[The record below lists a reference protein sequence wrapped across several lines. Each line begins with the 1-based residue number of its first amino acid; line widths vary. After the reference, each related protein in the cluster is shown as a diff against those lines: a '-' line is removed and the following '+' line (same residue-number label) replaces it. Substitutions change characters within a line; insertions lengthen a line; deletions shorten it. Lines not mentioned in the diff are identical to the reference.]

1 MTDPT
6 LSFDSMKL
14 GAPLLKA
21 LEEVGYAA
29 PTSVQAAAFEL
40 ISTGRDVI
48 VQSRTGSGKTG
59 AFVIPIV
66 DRLLKPDAHVQVLTL
81 CPTRELALQ
90 VAGEF
95 ERLGRHS
102 GLSVAAIYGGA
113 PMERQ
118 VAQLR
123 AGARVVV
130 GTPGRV
136 LDHLRRGT
144 LDVKRV
150 KIIVLDEGD
159 EMLSMGFAEELNAIL
174 EFVPKQR
181 QGVILSATMPE
192 GMRRIANRHL
202 REPEIIALSSDGIS
216 PDGIV
221 HCVYFS
227 AGGRRA
233 GDLVRVLELERPEA
247 ALIFCNMKSETEA
260 VASALQNAGFRA
272 EYLNGD
278 MAQSDR
284 ERVMGLLRDGK
295 VQFLV
300 ATDVAARGID
310 VPHLTHV
317 INVGL
322 PETAEVYVHRT
333 GRTGRAGRAGTA
345 ITLAGPKEIGALY
358 FLRLTYGIRPIERLL
373 PSPGEERTRRE
384 ADRLQMLLK
393 GFTAAPSDESL
404 ALAKRLLTH
413 DDAERV
419 VASLLGAFFDMER
432 RAPPARAIAIEEE
445 PEVKAHPAP
454 VPELAKVPEARPERP
469 RRERTERGDRSD
481 RTERTERAERGER
494 EVAKTETTPRAP
506 SAERPKRE
514 EPRAER
520 APRVEA
526 ERPRRVDVRHAPA
539 SAITD
544 FEDGVDAGFEEL
556 RIAVGRHENLRAGD
570 VLRFLVDALKI
581 NKRDVGRIH
590 LRDRFTLVN
599 LRPEH
604 LALALDALRD
614 ATWND
619 RPISPERGR
628 GPSPEASSTEST
640 APTEIA
646 APTESTASTEAPA
659 APAIAEVAPS
669 DAIAVDAQ
677 TAGVTDPA
685 PAIVEAA
692 ETVEA

>member
-358 FLRLTYGIRPIERLL
+358 FLRLTYGIRPIERVL

-393 GFTAAPSDESL
+393 GFTAAPSEESL

-432 RAPPARAIAIEEE
+432 RAPPARAVPIEEE
-445 PEVKAHPAP
+445 PEVKAQGAP
-454 VPELAKVPEARPERP
+454 VPELAKAPEARPERP
-469 RRERTERGDRSD
+469 RRERAERDAVKTDAAPTATSS
-481 RTERTERAERGER
+481 ERAER
-494 EVAKTETTPRAP
+494 PR
-506 SAERPKRE
+506 RD

-556 RIAVGRHENLRAGD
+556 RIAVGRRENLRAGD

-614 ATWND
+614 ATWNE
-619 RPISPERGR
+619 RPLSPERGS
-628 GPSPEASSTEST
+628 GPSPEGPAAT
-640 APTEIA
+640 A
-646 APTESTASTEAPA
+646 STASSETLPAPEGAPA
-659 APAIAEVAPS
+659 ET
-669 DAIAVDAQ
+669 DAQ
-677 TAGVTDPA
+677 TASVTDPA
-685 PAIVEAA
+685 PAVSEAA
-692 ETVEA
+692 AEPVGA

>member
-6 LSFDSMKL
+6 PSFESLKL
-14 GAPLLKA
+14 GASILKA

-29 PTSVQAAAFEL
+29 PTSVQTAAFEL
-40 ISTGRDVI
+40 IAAGRDVI

-66 DRLLKPDAHVQVLTL
+66 DRLLKPEAAVQVLTL

-102 GLSVAAIYGGA
+102 DVNVAAIYGGA

-150 KIIVLDEGD
+150 KVVVLDEGD

-192 GMRRIANRHL
+192 GMRRIASRHL
-202 REPEIIALSSDGIS
+202 REPELIALSSDNIS

-227 AGGRRA
+227 AAGTRA
-233 GDLVRVLELERPEA
+233 GDLVRLIEIERPQA

-260 VASALQNAGFRA
+260 VAGALQTAGFRA

-284 ERVMGLLRDGK
+284 ERVMGLLRDEK

-322 PETAEVYVHRT
+322 PESAEVYVHRT

-345 ITLAGPKEIGALY
+345 ITLAGPKDIGALY
-358 FLRLTYGIRPIERLL
+358 FLRLTYGIRPIERVL
-373 PSPGEERTRRE
+373 PTAGEERTRRE

-393 GFTAAPSDESL
+393 GFSAAPSEESL

-432 RAPPARAIAIEEE
+432 RAPPARAAAIEEQ
-445 PEVKAHPAP
+445 
-454 VPELAKVPEARPERP
+454 PEAAAPEAPAVAPPKAETRTEPRSERP
-469 RRERTERGDRSD
+469 RRERDGQRGDAPAQRAND
-481 RTERTERAERGER
+481 RN
-494 EVAKTETTPRAP
+494 
-506 SAERPKRE
+506 ERPR
-514 EPRAER
+514 PDDQAQRA
-520 APRVEA
+520 AGG
-526 ERPRRVDVRHAPA
+526 ERPRRLDVRHAPA

-544 FEDGVDAGFEEL
+544 FEDGAEAGYEEL
-556 RIAVGRHENLRAGD
+556 RLAVGRRENLRAGD
-570 VLRFLVDALKI
+570 VLRFVVDTLKI
-581 NKRDVGRIH
+581 QKRDVGRIH

-604 LALALDALRD
+604 VTQAIEAMRD

-619 RPISPERGR
+619 RPLSPERGR
-628 GPSPEASSTEST
+628 GPTSERE
-640 APTEIA
+640 
-646 APTESTASTEAPA
+646 PA
-659 APAIAEVAPS
+659 APLTEPAPPIAEAVAATEPS
-669 DAIAVDAQ
+669 PVAESEPSPVAESE
-677 TAGVTDPA
+677 PS
-685 PAIVEAA
+685 PAA
-692 ETVEA
+692 ESEPSPVAG

>member
-6 LSFDSMKL
+6 PSFDSMKL
-14 GAPLLKA
+14 SAPLLRA
-21 LEEVGYAA
+21 LQEVGYTG
-29 PTSVQAAAFEL
+29 PTSVQSAAFEP
-40 ISTGRDVI
+40 IAAGRDVI
-48 VQSRTGSGKTG
+48 VQSRTGSGKT
-59 AFVIPIV
+59 ASFVLPIV
-66 DRLLKPDAHVQVLTL
+66 DRLLKPDHHVQVLGL

-95 ERLGRHS
+95 ERLGKHNDVT
-102 GLSVAAIYGGA
+102 VAAIYGGA
-113 PMERQ
+113 PIERQ
-118 VAQLR
+118 IAQLR
-123 AGARVVV
+123 AGVKAVI

-150 KIIVLDEGD
+150 KIVVLDEGD

-174 EFVPKQR
+174 EHVPKTR

-192 GMRRIANRHL
+192 GMRRIASRHL
-202 REPEIIALSSDGIS
+202 KEPEVIALSSDNIS

-221 HCVYFS
+221 HYVYF
-227 AGGRRA
+227 AATGMRP

-247 ALIFCNMKSETEA
+247 ALIFCNTKSETES
-260 VASALQNAGFRA
+260 VSAALCTAGFRA
-272 EYLNGD
+272 EFLNGD

-322 PETAEVYVHRT
+322 PESAEVYVHRT

-345 ITLAGPKEIGALY
+345 ITIAGPREIGALY
-358 FLRLTYGIRPIERLL
+358 FLRLTYGIRPIERML

-393 GFTAAPSDESL
+393 GFTAAPSDESA

-419 VASLLGAFFDMER
+419 VASLLGAFFDLDR
-432 RAPPARAIAIEEE
+432 RDRVARTVVQNHDELDSPTLPAPPIE
-445 PEVKAHPAP
+445 PERAVEPR
-454 VPELAKVPEARPERP
+454 VERP
-469 RRERTERGDRSD
+469 RRDRDRNDRDRPRVEAPKPAPAELRVERPRRDEDRP
-481 RTERTERAERGER
+481 ERAPRPEPEIP
-494 EVAKTETTPRAP
+494 TPAGQ
-506 SAERPKRE
+506 RP
-514 EPRAER
+514 ER

-544 FEDGVDAGFEEL
+544 FEDGEDAGMDEI
-556 RIAVGRHENLRAGD
+556 RIAVGRRDNLRAGD
-570 VLRFLVDALKI
+570 VVRMIVEALKI
-581 NKRDVGRIH
+581 PKRDIGRIH
-590 LRDRFTLVN
+590 LRDRFALVN
-599 LRPEH
+599 LRAEH
-604 LALALDALRD
+604 VSACVEALRD
-614 ATWND
+614 AQWSD
-619 RPISPERGR
+619 RPLAPERSRTSGVSIT
-628 GPSPEASSTEST
+628 PA
-640 APTEIA
+640 
-646 APTESTASTEAPA
+646 EAPA
-659 APAIAEVAPS
+659 EAPAVAEQAPVEAPVEAPIEAPVEAPVAEVA
-669 DAIAVDAQ
+669 
-677 TAGVTDPA
+677 
-685 PAIVEAA
+685 EA
-692 ETVEA
+692 